1 MNRNKKNY
9 YMPLKLIQKG
19 KIYNRQWT
27 SHVQNFRFRNK
38 DSRFA
43 SEYAL
48 GSVLRATFCLLPL
61 KQPRA

>member
-1 MNRNKKNY
+1 
-9 YMPLKLIQKG
+9 MPLELIQKG

-38 DSRFA
+38 DNRFA

-48 GSVLRATFCLLPL
+48 VPVLMATFCFLPL
-61 KQPRA
+61 KQSRA

>member
-1 MNRNKKNY
+1 
-9 YMPLKLIQKG
+9 MPLKLIQKG